1 MNTLEL
7 ATGLSTDTL
16 NMLEMT
22 AEENQQT
29 DVLLASL
36 MKLYP
41 TPSDHALLQQGRMYA
56 SQLPKRILK
65 KLDEFRHTEDH
76 KGIFLLSGLNID
88 QEKTGPT
95 PDKVSRETDEMTG
108 AREGYLMILLA
119 SYLGDPMGWGSQR
132 DGALIN
138 NIIPLKGHT
147 EEQLSTGSAVELDWH
162 SEEAFHPCRAD
173 YLALLCMRNYDRI
186 ATRVASIADISVPD
200 DIKKVLFE
208 ERFIFLTD
216 KNFEGGP
223 FDVNKPQAVLFGDFL
238 SPYLKID
245 PSFMHAVEGD
255 QDAIDALQYIS
266 KAIEAALFDVALE
279 PGQMVFL
286 DNYRVVHGRKPF
298 TPRFDGKD
306 RWLKRINITLDLR
319 KSRTIRAAH
328 DSRVLLT
335 N

>member
-7 ATGLSTDTL
+7 TAQTVNTLEITELENRRIDELLS
-16 NMLEMT
+16 
-22 AEENQQT
+22 
-29 DVLLASL
+29 SL
-36 MKLYP
+36 MEKYP
-41 TPSDHALLQQGRMYA
+41 TPSNHEFLQKARVYA
-56 SQLPKRILK
+56 AQLPERILF
-65 KLDEFRHTEDH
+65 KLNEFRFTEYH
-76 KGIFLLSGLNID
+76 KGLFLLSGLHIN
-88 QEKTGPT
+88 QEALGNT
-95 PDKVSRETDEMTG
+95 PNKVGRETDEMSG

-119 SYLGDPMGWGSQR
+119 SFLGEPMGWNSQR
-132 DGALIN
+132 NGALIN
-138 NIIPLKGHT
+138 NIVPLEGHT
-147 EEQLSTGSAVELDWH
+147 EEQLSTGSTVELDWH
-162 SEEAFHPCRAD
+162 TEEAFHPCRAD
-173 YLALLCMRNYDRI
+173 YLALLCMRNPDAV
-186 ATRVASIADISVPD
+186 ATRVASIADVVIPD
-200 DIKKVLFE
+200 NMKQVLFQ

-223 FDVNKPQAVLFGDFL
+223 YDHSKPQQVLFGDFQ
-238 SPYLKID
+238 SPYMKID

-255 QDAIDALQYIS
+255 TEAAEALNYIS

-298 TPRFDGKD
+298 TPRFDGND

-319 KSRTIRAAH
+319 KSRTIRTAH